1 MRKLLFCAAT
11 LFLITTQQLLA
22 QRTCASYEHLQEQMK
37 NDPEFAR
44 KVKEKEKNFD
54 NYIRQT
60 GKQNGKPTTIAI
72 PVVVHVVYNTA
83 EENISDAQVQSQ
95 ITVLNE
101 DFTAVNKDYNNYDA
115 GYGPVKGDAN
125 IQFCL
130 VQIVHKQTGKKS
142 FGFNDGVKKS
152 RQGGDDAIDPEHIL
166 NIWVCN
172 LGQNLLGY
180 AQFPGGPTD
189 TYGIVILYSAFGRG
203 SQYNLLSAYNLGRTA
218 THEIGHCLGLRHIWG
233 DATCGNDFVD
243 DTPLHNAANF
253 GCPGEGHRSTC
264 TGTPLEMW
272 MNYMDYTDDR
282 CMYFLSDG
290 QVARANFFI
299 DADPQLQSIISST
312 VCTTG
317 PGNNNIQTTPGNAA
331 TVSSRIINGSFALYP
346 SITNGVISIEL
357 NSVKSGLAEIN
368 IYNQAGVLIMKQQMA
383 MIEGMNTKMMDLSN
397 LRNGIYIFQ
406 LNQDHNRSVKKL
418 IIQH

>member
-1 MRKLLFCAAT
+1 MKKLLLCAAT
-11 LFLITTQQLLA
+11 IVLIITPQLFA

-44 KVKEKEKNFD
+44 KVKEKEKSFD

-60 GKQNGKPTTIAI
+60 GKQNGKPTTITI
-72 PVVVHVVYNTA
+72 PVVVHVVYNTV
-83 EENISDAQVQSQ
+83 EENISDAQVESQ

-101 DFTAVNKDYNNYDA
+101 DYTAANKDYNNYDA
-115 GYGPVKGDAN
+115 GYRAVKGDAN

-130 VQIVHKQTGKKS
+130 IQTVHKQTNKKS

-180 AQFPGGPTD
+180 AQFLGGPPETF
-189 TYGIVILYSAFGRG
+189 GIVILYSAFGRG
-203 SQYNLLSAYNLGRTA
+203 SQFNLLSAYNLGRSA

-243 DTPLHNAANF
+243 DTPLHNAPNF
-253 GCPGEGHRSTC
+253 GCPGEGHLSTC

-272 MNYMDYTDDR
+272 MDYMDYTDDR

-290 QVARANFFI
+290 QVARGNFFI
-299 DADPQLQSIISST
+299 DTDPQLQSIVST
-312 VCTTG
+312 VCTTS
-317 PGNNNIQTTPGNAA
+317 PGNNTIVTAGSSVSN
-331 TVSSRIINGSFALYP
+331 SSRVTKGAFAVYP
-346 SITNGVISIEL
+346 SITTNTINIDL
-357 NSVKSGLAEIN
+357 NAATSGLVLIK
-368 IYNQAGVLIMKQQMA
+368 IYNQAGALVMKQQMA
-383 MIEGMNTKMMDLSN
+383 VVEGPNTKTMN
-397 LRNGIYIFQ
+397 LG
-406 LNQDHNRSVKKL
+406 
-418 IIQH
+418 